1 MYHHKQSLL
10 RFARLLSIKLWWGL
24 RLYARVYRHRF
35 GRVVVA
41 TDVGGKV
48 TAGACVDVDPTDISR
63 AGRAR
68 AVGTYIARAS
78 IIFSTE
84 SICNPSYLV

>member
-1 MYHHKQSLL
+1 M
-10 RFARLLSIKLWWGL
+10 
-24 RLYARVYRHRF
+24 
-35 GRVVVA
+35 A